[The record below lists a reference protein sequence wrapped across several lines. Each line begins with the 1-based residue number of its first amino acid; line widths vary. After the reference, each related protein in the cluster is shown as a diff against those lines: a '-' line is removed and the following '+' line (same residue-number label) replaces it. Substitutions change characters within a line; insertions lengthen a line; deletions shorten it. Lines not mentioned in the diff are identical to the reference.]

1 MRERELQGNF
11 KHMVIHV
18 LVDVESTE
26 GVIGIVSLDFW
37 GDRMVAIYGNE
48 VGCTIKSVEVYD
60 GEVGLP
66 SSVVGWSNDPHACVF
81 IGFIRDG
88 VFAHHCTRILLGMVS
103 KCEKG
108 ENGNDIEST
117 HAWPPGLRVYK
128 GAVMSWT
135 TLPP

>member
-1 MRERELQGNF
+1 
-11 KHMVIHV
+11 MVIHI
-18 LVDVESTE
+18 LVDVESME
-26 GVIGIVSLDFW
+26 GVIGIVSLDFC
-37 GDRMVAIYGNE
+37 GDGTVAIDGNE
-48 VGCTIKSVEVYD
+48 VGCVIKSVEVYD

-66 SSVVGWSNDPHACVF
+66 SSVVGWLNDPHACVF

-88 VFAHHCTRILLGMVS
+88 VFVHHHTRILLGIVS

-108 ENGNDIEST
+108 ENVNDIEST

-128 GAVMSWT
+128 GVVMPWT